1 MQYKFLK
8 QKHANYNFNGRL
20 DRLCLLYECGYD
32 ISNASMMF
40 LRQMNVE
47 SEEAFSD
54 RLKFAA
60 CTPIMSSKIDYYTAL
75 LHSKPMRIDEDAS
88 ADDPTTPGEPMEDD
102 SVYKLFQADA
112 DGFGNSLDAIV
123 AENTKKALLFKEGWL
138 GIDFVASDV
147 KPQNELEE
155 LMMGTAMPYLY
166 CIDNK
171 CIVDWK
177 FKNQDYELQW
187 IKMLED
193 IPTQETA
200 LSEPMHVL
208 KYTIWQMEKDIPT
221 KYTYTS
227 KPLPMDKKEP
237 GSEEEFDEVKFPP
250 TTFKCI
256 PIFPMCVPPG
266 LAIGEKIGPMCEE
279 IFQRESFLATS
290 SCKATV
296 AMFMAFLSN
305 ENTGMQK
312 NPYRADNVIAD
323 WESKGFGV
331 LGEKDRVEKLE
342 VEGHVFESIGKMI
355 KDKIELI
362 DSVLNQMAM
371 SVAKTSAQVGRSAA
385 SKIED
390 RHATEIMLTSYG
402 EIEKNFVKKLLNC
415 ISAARNEEI
424 VWVVSGRDDFHIID
438 RQQLILEMAQFPS
451 IVSQSVS
458 PTFQRLYTTETY
470 FALLG
475 GAASQE
481 ESMEI
486 VNEVMD
492 ADFSQMAPVDPN
504 SPDGA
509 TKQMPKG
516 GTADPTNESAEPK
529 EIATT
534 GHPQLPEG
542 AHLQTGEHIDSKTV
556 FDTMSKDYRDK
567 DIAFVKTMPW
577 KGPVS
582 VPLSSIDNSNMD
594 NWAANQ
600 PDQADHVQMFA
611 DKIAKGEDIKPIILV
626 NNKSNDNKMELVDG
640 HHRYLASLK
649 AGKPVPAYIG
659 ESSSDEGP
667 WNRLHAKQI
676 GSVQK
681 SMQKSDQKSSNET
694 SQQKSVIKQ
703 TNKSAA
709 AKNGRTKK

>member
-1 MQYKFLK
+1 MQYKHLK
-8 QKHANYNFNGRL
+8 QTHKNYNFMGRL

-47 SEEAFSD
+47 SEKAFSD

-112 DGFGNSLDAIV
+112 DGFGNSLDAVI
-123 AENTKKALLFKEGWL
+123 AENTKKALLFREGWM
-138 GIDFVASDV
+138 GADFVSSDS

-155 LMMGTAMPYLY
+155 LMLGTAMPYLY
-166 CIDNK
+166 QIDNK

-177 FKNQDYELQW
+177 FINQDYELAW
-187 IKMLED
+187 IKILED
-193 IPTQETA
+193 IQTQETA

-208 KYTIWQMEKDIPT
+208 KYTIWQMENDQPC

-237 GSEEEFDEVKFPP
+237 GSEEEFEVFKFPP

-256 PIFPMCVPPG
+256 PIFPMCIPPG

-279 IFQRESFLATS
+279 IFQRESFLAAS

-296 AMFMAFLSN
+296 AMFIAFLSN

-312 NPYRADNVIAD
+312 NPYRADNIVSE
-323 WESKGFGV
+323 WEDKGFGV
-331 LGEKDRVEKLE
+331 LGDKDKVEKLE
-342 VEGHVFESIGKMI
+342 VEGHVFEAIGKMI

-371 SVAKTSAQVGRSAA
+371 SVAKTSAQMGRSAA

-451 IVSQSVS
+451 IVSQAVS
-458 PTFQRLYTTETY
+458 PTFQKLYTTETY

-486 VNEVMD
+486 VNEVME
-492 ADFSQMAPVDPN
+492 ADFTQMNPVAPV
-504 SPDGA
+504 SPDD
-509 TKQMPKG
+509 PKPMQKS
-516 GTADPTNESAEPK
+516 TADSSTNQLAEPK
-529 EIATT
+529 EIANT

-556 FDTMSKDYRDK
+556 YDRMSQDYRDK
-567 DIAFVKTMPW
+567 DIAFVKSMPW

-594 NWAANQ
+594 NWAASQ

-611 DKIAKGEDIKPIILV
+611 DKIARGEDIKPVILV

-649 AGKPVPAYIG
+649 AGKPVPAFIG

-676 GSVQK
+676 GSKQK
-681 SMQKSDQKSSNET
+681 SMQKSMQKSNQMNET
-694 SQQKSVIKQ
+694 SQQKAVVKQ
-703 TNKSAA
+703 SNRSA
-709 AKNGRTKK
+709 KTKTGKTK